1 MLKGEVDKLDINKL
15 ANVLNSFNNLKAKV
29 DGSDVDKLKTVLV
42 DLKKLRDVVDNG
54 VVKNTKFSALKTKA
68 NSLGTKIA
76 DATTLIRINQ
86 YSTNKQNLKKKT
98 EDVDKKNAK
107 YE

>member
-1 MLKGEVDKLDINKL
+1 MLKGEVNKLDINKL
-15 ANVLNSFNNLKAKV
+15 ANVLNSLNNLKAKV

-42 DLKKLRDVVDNG
+42 DLKKLRDVVDNV